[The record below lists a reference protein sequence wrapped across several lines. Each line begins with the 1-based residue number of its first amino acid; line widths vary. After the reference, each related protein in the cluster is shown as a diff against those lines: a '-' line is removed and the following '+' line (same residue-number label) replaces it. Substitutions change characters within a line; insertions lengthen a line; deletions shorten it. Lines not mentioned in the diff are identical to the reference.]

1 MIRWRISNWFFPLHF
16 TYSESCKIELQKTR
30 IGLCCA
36 YFPANEIET
45 PKREN
50 TSFSTGQHKLIV
62 PIYFFND
69 EHYNCA
75 QIHQVWEFILLVT
88 TFLWSLNEIRTNRL
102 VPSIAEAT
110 LRITSTLF
118 VRFNQ
123 GCTDTEYGMELFLNA
138 YYPSQ
143 IFFKLDLKRGNKA
156 RQSIPSM
163 PFTQLRMKCK
173 TWT

>member
-118 VRFNQ
+118 VRLTKV
-123 GCTDTEYGMELFLNA
+123 CTDTIMGWLERSWRLRPTHWCSFFSSVWNVKRELKYL
-138 YYPSQ
+138 YP
-143 IFFKLDLKRGNKA
+143 
-156 RQSIPSM
+156 
-163 PFTQLRMKCK
+163 C
-173 TWT
+173 